1 MVPSWPSIRGQNMQ
15 GYHSHRKENVMAC
28 LCQPGMSC
36 PHRSRRLFLKSLAAA
51 PLLTASGVSLAQA
64 QATVSRSRNRILLKG
79 GHVVTLD
86 RSLGDIAGG
95 DVLVEGS
102 AIARVGRNLDAA
114 DAEIIDAADM
124 VVLPGFIDSHRHT
137 WQTALRGYLAQGN
150 YYQIVLTQL
159 GPLYRPE
166 DVYIGNLLGA
176 VGALSSGI
184 TTMLDW
190 SHIMNS
196 PAHADAAVQALQES
210 GMRAVFAHGVAQ
222 VGRSSGVG
230 GQLNSQQHS
239 DDIRRVQR
247 EHFQSDDQLVTLA
260 MAFGGVEFSS
270 IEETIKDVALAREL
284 GIRLTTH
291 VGVIPDRQAVTKMQH
306 AGLLGP
312 DITYVH
318 ATRCSDDEIKMIA
331 DSGGTLSSSPLN
343 EPLPGL
349 NQWLKHGLRPSLSLD
364 NETRAPGDLFTQMR
378 AMMWHD
384 WNWPSL
390 ADGARI
396 GYRDILE
403 FATIEGARATGL
415 DRKVGS
421 LTPGKRADI
430 VLIDRND
437 LAMIPHTGDPAASV
451 VLQAQPS
458 HVSWVLVDGKVR
470 KRNGRLVDVDVARLQ
485 RLAQSSHD
493 YLLQAAKLPAQS

>member
-1 MVPSWPSIRGQNMQ
+1 
-15 GYHSHRKENVMAC
+15 MAC
-28 LCQPGMSC
+28 LCPSGMPC

-51 PLLTASGVSLAQA
+51 PLLAAGGVQLAQA
-64 QATVSRSRNRILLKG
+64 QTTGRSRNRILLKG

-95 DVLVEGS
+95 DVLVEGA
-102 AIARVGRNLDAA
+102 AIAGIGRNLDAA
-114 DAEIIDAADM
+114 DAEIIDATGM

-137 WQTALRGYLAQGN
+137 WQTALRGYLAREN
-150 YYQIVLTQL
+150 YYRIVLTQL

-190 SHIMNS
+190 SHIINS
-196 PAHADAAVQALQES
+196 PAHADAAVQGLRES

-222 VGRSSGVG
+222 VGRSSGATG
-230 GQLNSQQHS
+230 ELNSQRHS

-247 EHFQSDDQLVTLA
+247 EHFTSDDQLLTLA

-270 IEETIKDVALAREL
+270 IEETIRDVALAREL

-291 VGVIPDRQAVTKMQH
+291 VGVVPDRQAVTKMQQ

-312 DITYVH
+312 DIIHVH
-318 ATRCSDDEIKMIA
+318 ATRCSEDEIKMIA
-331 DSGGTLSSSPLN
+331 DSGGSLSSSPLN
-343 EPLPGL
+343 ERLPDL
-349 NQWLKHGLRPSLSLD
+349 DLWLKHGLRPSLSLD

-378 AMMWHD
+378 AMLWHD
-384 WNWPSL
+384 WNWSSRPP
-390 ADGARI
+390 AARGSTI
-396 GYRDILE
+396 ADILE

-415 DRKVGS
+415 DRKVGRS
-421 LTPGKRADI
+421 RA
-430 VLIDRND
+430 
-437 LAMIPHTGDPAASV
+437 G
-451 VLQAQPS
+451 
-458 HVSWVLVDGKVR
+458 
-470 KRNGRLVDVDVARLQ
+470 
-485 RLAQSSHD
+485 
-493 YLLQAAKLPAQS
+493 